1 MGRGRKGHAARPP
14 ALVRT
19 ETVKTDDDESHAE
32 GGGAHHSAVGSPSR
46 SSSSAVAGKKQ
57 VGGYILDQRIGRG
70 SYAQVWR
77 GHMISHPDKLVAVKV
92 INRGTVQETSQLRQ
106 EVSAL
111 RKLRHENIVR
121 FIDLR
126 KSQGHFYLV
135 LEYCEGGDLAQF
147 MQARGGKLEPSLTR
161 RFFAQICAGLSSLH
175 LQPSPLIHRDIKP
188 QNVLLSYSYLSS
200 AENSPASSISSGPSA
215 IRDEMYILKLAD
227 FGFARSLQP
236 TDMAATVCGSPMY
249 MAPEILRHERYDYR
263 ADLWSIA
270 CILYEML
277 HGYPPYPGAQSTIE
291 LLKRIESGPAITYGS
306 VCSTSCLDLLKR
318 VLVKDPERR
327 MEAELFY
334 KHPYVIHQNE
344 DDTPTFGRKDSPSS
358 SSAKSIGAVRP
369 APAKVTQPTKESG
382 SARNAVR
389 ASPSI
394 DRSERSQEQSKR
406 MSGQSVQTERKTR
419 TDSPLLV
426 PNVSLAENV
435 QDIVSGAEVF
445 QEDDSLAEA
454 SDDASEGEF
463 VMITEITDP
472 KQTADELPESGRHTT
487 RPTNIC
493 IQGDVIRF
501 AGRIRRG
508 LLEGADTYGP
518 PKLWKDDMERD
529 QRQWVDFE
537 SRGGYGD

>member
-19 ETVKTDDDESHAE
+19 ETVKTDDDEFHAE

-188 QNVLLSYSYLSS
+188 QNVLLSFSYLSS

-215 IRDEMYILKLAD
+215 ISDEMYILKLAD

-369 APAKVTQPTKESG
+369 APAKISQPTKESG
-382 SARNAVR
+382 SERNAVR
-389 ASPSI
+389 TTPSV
-394 DRSERSQEQSKR
+394 DRSERSQEQSQSKR
-406 MSGQSVQTERKTR
+406 MSIRTERKTR

-435 QDIVSGAEVF
+435 QDIVSGA
-445 QEDDSLAEA
+445 
-454 SDDASEGEF
+454 
-463 VMITEITDP
+463 
-472 KQTADELPESGRHTT
+472 
-487 RPTNIC
+487 
-493 IQGDVIRF
+493 
-501 AGRIRRG
+501 
-508 LLEGADTYGP
+508 
-518 PKLWKDDMERD
+518 
-529 QRQWVDFE
+529 
-537 SRGGYGD
+537 